1 MELLAEAALRV
12 TVLALGVA
20 AVLRVLRL
28 RSPRLLHIAWTAVVV
43 TMLLMPALLVWG
55 PRFAVPVLSG
65 DASRGTRV
73 VLARTGASAGPQAMR
88 TSSTAATAATR
99 GPRLWMAVTGT
110 VYVSGVAVL
119 LLRLVLG
126 LRRARAIRRGAM
138 PARERLT
145 HAACVTPI
153 TVGLLSPTVILPPD
167 WPSWDPAE
175 RSAVFAHED
184 EHVRRRDPLVAAVAL
199 FNRAIFWFHPLAWWL
214 PQTIS
219 RLSEQA
225 CDAAVIARGY
235 DRDVYMSCL
244 LRFARRVADANG
256 RMAPLSSAMPG
267 AGLTERLGMLTRP
280 QGAQPSGSRLAGA
293 VVTCAALLVV
303 CAAAVPTA
311 KSMQGGGSNT
321 ANQRRWTVHMSN
333 HFEIFH
339 DGLSTDRVDE
349 AARQA
354 EAAYETLSAALKYE
368 TPGRVTL
375 ILVSR
380 DRDLDATVLRPLD
393 LPPSG
398 DAARRRVVISLESL
412 DRRGGLIVHELTHQ
426 FAFEIVPGTSR
437 VVPVLIEGLAEHQ
450 RGQWP
455 PQDLRRT
462 REGAAAGAIPA
473 VASLGPADRHWAHA
487 VFDFVAV
494 EHGAEGIRRL
504 LFALRAHDTLD
515 QAVPTAFGVS
525 LEEFDQDFRGFVAA
539 RFNPRFSR

>member
-1 MELLAEAALRV
+1 MEILAEAALRV

-28 RSPRLLHIAWTAVVV
+28 RSPRLLHTAWTAVVV
-43 TMLLMPALLVWG
+43 IMLLMPAILMWG
-55 PRFAVPVLSG
+55 PRLAVPVLSG
-65 DASRGTRV
+65 DARSGILV
-73 VLARTGASAGPQAMR
+73 VLEGAAAPAAPRVIGAGA
-88 TSSTAATAATR
+88 TSATAATG
-99 GPRLWMAVTGT
+99 GPGLWTAIAGT

-119 LLRLVLG
+119 LLRLGLG
-126 LRRARAIRRGAM
+126 LRRARVIRRSAM
-138 PARERLT
+138 PARGRLT

-153 TVGLLSPTVILPPD
+153 TVGIISPTVIVPAD
-167 WPSWDPAE
+167 WASWDAAE
-175 RSAVFAHED
+175 LSAVFAHED

-199 FNRAIFWFHPLAWWL
+199 LNRAIFWFHPLAWWL
-214 PQTIS
+214 PRTIS

-235 DRDVYMSCL
+235 DRDIYMSCL
-244 LRFARRVADANG
+244 LRFARRVADADG

-267 AGLTERLGMLTRP
+267 AGLAERLGMLTRP

-293 VVTCAALLVV
+293 VVACAALLVV
-303 CAAAVPTA
+303 CAAATPTA
-311 KSMQGGGSNT
+311 RPMQGAGSTT
-321 ANQRRWTVHMSN
+321 ASQRGWTVHTSD

-339 DGLSTDRVDE
+339 DGLAADRVDD

-354 EAAYETLSAALKYE
+354 EAAYETLSRALKYLLPE
-368 TPGRVTL
+368 RVTL

-380 DRDLDATVLRPLD
+380 DRDLETTVLRTRD
-393 LPPSG
+393 LPSSG
-398 DAARRRVVISLESL
+398 GAARRRVIISLESL
-412 DRRGGLIVHELTHQ
+412 ERRGGLIVHELTHQ

-437 VVPVLIEGLAEHQ
+437 VAPVLIEGLAEHQ
-450 RGQWP
+450 RGRWP

-473 VASLGPADRHWAHA
+473 VARLGPADRHWAHA

-525 LEEFDQDFRGFVAA
+525 LDQFDQDFRGFVAA
-539 RFNPRFSR
+539 RFIQR